1 MNFSVFISLSGIFV
15 AVAACTG
22 PAPTIIIRKTPTEA
36 QVGSVSSGKNQK
48 SDSEATADV
57 GSKSVDGDGENNGG
71 NNNAENNG
79 GNNNGEN
86 NGGNNVA
93 ENNGENNGGNKV
105 TVLPPVGNQDP
116 LAWLPVGD
124 FPLSSAQMK
133 GVNECANATNIIRSA
148 CQSKNS
154 LCRSSFAVTCDSS
167 TDCRRLFKCT
177 TGQTGALIW
186 FPMGNDVKKSAQVS
200 NICPINSNIAGAA
213 CQTVNDRC
221 LSSFCTSGSGDDCG
235 RRLFKCMTSGEPG
248 RLFWRWVEDKS
259 SAELAAAGIATCQL
273 DKNVAGASCSG
284 MNSLCQSSFCAQG
297 EAPNCTKR
305 RLFKCTP

>member
-1 MNFSVFISLSGIFV
+1 MFLSGIII

-22 PAPTIIIRKTPTEA
+22 AAPTTYFSRPSREA
-36 QVGSVSSGKNQK
+36 QVGSASSGMNQK
-48 SDSEATADV
+48 SNVEATEDE
-57 GSKSVDGDGENNGG
+57 GSASEQNGDENNGG
-71 NNNAENNG
+71 NSG
-79 GNNNGEN
+79 GK
-86 NGGNNVA
+86 
-93 ENNGENNGGNKV
+93 KV
-105 TVLPPVGNQDP
+105 KNP
-116 LAWLPVGD
+116 LAWLPIGD
-124 FPLSSAQMK
+124 FPLSSAQIRA
-133 GVNECANATNIIRSA
+133 VNECEIDRNVIRSS
-148 CQSKNS
+148 CTTRNS

-186 FPMGNDVKKSAQVS
+186 FPMGDDIQKSAEVS
-200 NICPINSNIAGAA
+200 SICSINANIAGAA

-235 RRLFKCMTSGEPG
+235 RRLFKCLTSGEPG
-248 RLFWRWVEDKS
+248 KLFWRWVEDKS
-259 SAELAAAGIATCQL
+259 SGELAAAGVGTCSVNQNIAGT
-273 DKNVAGASCSG
+273 SCTG